1 MHALSYGLDYKD
13 IFLLKKQTRTMGCSN
28 ARLLVQAPLTG
39 EPGAGTTNPL
49 SSPSTVATS
58 PVNVPTDNN
67 NSTTRMHLTGVD
79 LVVERN
85 GSYTLLLT
93 PKTHKQLMPYVLRKK
108 RFR

>member
-1 MHALSYGLDYKD
+1 
-13 IFLLKKQTRTMGCSN
+13 MGCSN
-28 ARLLVQAPLTG
+28 ARLLVQTPLSEANTAANLNANNLINRSSMPASEPAPVDVT
-39 EPGAGTTNPL
+39 PSDTTN
-49 SSPSTVATS
+49 SS
-58 PVNVPTDNN
+58 
-67 NSTTRMHLTGVD
+67 TRMHLTGVD

>member
-1 MHALSYGLDYKD
+1 
-13 IFLLKKQTRTMGCSN
+13 MGCSN

-39 EPGAGTTNPL
+39 ESGATTNNSL
-49 SSPSTVATS
+49 SPTTVPTSPANVAT
-58 PVNVPTDNN
+58 D
-67 NSTTRMHLTGVD
+67 TTSRMHLTGVD

-93 PKTHKQLMPYVLRKK
+93 PKTHKQLMPFVLRKK

>member
-1 MHALSYGLDYKD
+1 
-13 IFLLKKQTRTMGCSN
+13 MGCSN
-28 ARLLVQAPLTG
+28 ARLLVQTPMSEGNTAANPNVHNPNNPLT
-39 EPGAGTTNPL
+39 
-49 SSPSTVATS
+49 TS
-58 PVNVPTDNN
+58 PNETAPTAVLSPDN
-67 NSTTRMHLTGVD
+67 SSTRMHLTGVD

>member
-1 MHALSYGLDYKD
+1 
-13 IFLLKKQTRTMGCSN
+13 MGCSN
-28 ARLLVQAPLTG
+28 ARLLVQTPLSETNTI
-39 EPGAGTTNPL
+39 ENFNTNNPL
-49 SSPSTVATS
+49 SPTVAISNETS
-58 PVNVPTDNN
+58 PTGIAIDTN
-67 NSTTRMHLTGVD
+67 TTTSRMHLTGVD

>member
-1 MHALSYGLDYKD
+1 
-13 IFLLKKQTRTMGCSN
+13 MGCSN
-28 ARLLVQAPLTG
+28 ARLLVQTPLSEANTAANLNANNLINRSSMPAS
-39 EPGAGTTNPL
+39 EPTPVGVTPSDTTN
-49 SSPSTVATS
+49 SS
-58 PVNVPTDNN
+58 
-67 NSTTRMHLTGVD
+67 TRMHLTGVD

>member
-1 MHALSYGLDYKD
+1 
-13 IFLLKKQTRTMGCSN
+13 MGCSN
-28 ARLLVQAPLTG
+28 ARLLVQAPMAA
-39 EPGAGTTNPL
+39 EPGAGRNNSLPSPSPANVATDTNP
-49 SSPSTVATS
+49 T
-58 PVNVPTDNN
+58 
-67 NSTTRMHLTGVD
+67 TTRMHLTGVD

>member
-1 MHALSYGLDYKD
+1 
-13 IFLLKKQTRTMGCSN
+13 MGCSN
-28 ARLLVQAPLTG
+28 ARLLVQAPLTS

-49 SSPSTVATS
+49 PSSSTVVTS
-58 PVNVPTDNN
+58 PTNIATDTNN
-67 NSTTRMHLTGVD
+67 TTSRMHLTGVD

>member
-1 MHALSYGLDYKD
+1 
-13 IFLLKKQTRTMGCSN
+13 MGCSN
-28 ARLLVQAPLTG
+28 ARLLVQTPLSDNH
-39 EPGAGTTNPL
+39 PAGTTTQTTNPL
-49 SSPSTVATS
+49 QRLPSTVAATANETAAAIAS
-58 PVNVPTDNN
+58 TDIH

>member
-1 MHALSYGLDYKD
+1 
-13 IFLLKKQTRTMGCSN
+13 MGCSN

-39 EPGAGTTNPL
+39 EPNAGTTNAL
-49 SSPSTVATS
+49 RSSQSTVTTS
-58 PVNVPTDNN
+58 PTNIPTDTNN
-67 NSTTRMHLTGVD
+67 TTTRMHLTGVD

>member
-1 MHALSYGLDYKD
+1 
-13 IFLLKKQTRTMGCSN
+13 MGCSN
-28 ARLLVQAPLTG
+28 ARLLVQAPLA
-39 EPGAGTTNPL
+39 GAGTNNPL
-49 SSPSTVATS
+49 PSSPTLATT
-58 PVNVPTDNN
+58 PVNVATDTNN
-67 NSTTRMHLTGVD
+67 TTTRMHLTGVD

>member
-1 MHALSYGLDYKD
+1 
-13 IFLLKKQTRTMGCSN
+13 MGCSN
-28 ARLLVQAPLTG
+28 ARLLVQTPLSETNTATTLNANNPLNPLTVI
-39 EPGAGTTNPL
+39 TNE
-49 SSPSTVATS
+49 TS
-58 PVNVPTDNN
+58 PIGVSPDTN
-67 NSTTRMHLTGVD
+67 NSSTRMHLTGVD

>member
-1 MHALSYGLDYKD
+1 
-13 IFLLKKQTRTMGCSN
+13 MGCSN
-28 ARLLVQAPLTG
+28 ARLLVQAPMTG
-39 EPGAGTTNPL
+39 ESGAAGATNPL
-49 SSPSTVATS
+49 SPSLTVATS
-58 PVNVPTDNN
+58 PVNVATDTNN
-67 NSTTRMHLTGVD
+67 TSTRMHLTGVD

>member
-1 MHALSYGLDYKD
+1 
-13 IFLLKKQTRTMGCSN
+13 MGCSN
-28 ARLLVQAPLTG
+28 ARLLVHT
-39 EPGAGTTNPL
+39 PL
-49 SSPSTVATS
+49 SETNTVPNSNVNNPHNTFSTAVTTPNETSPIGVAT
-58 PVNVPTDNN
+58 DGNN
-67 NSTTRMHLTGVD
+67 ITTRMHLTGVD

>member
-1 MHALSYGLDYKD
+1 
-13 IFLLKKQTRTMGCSN
+13 MGCSN

-39 EPGAGTTNPL
+39 EPGATTNNNPL
-49 SSPSTVATS
+49 SPTTVPTSPTNVATD
-58 PVNVPTDNN
+58 TN

>member
-1 MHALSYGLDYKD
+1 
-13 IFLLKKQTRTMGCSN
+13 MGCSN
-28 ARLLVQAPLTG
+28 ARLLVQTPLSETNTI
-39 EPGAGTTNPL
+39 ENFNTNNPLNPL
-49 SSPSTVATS
+49 SPTVAISNETS
-58 PVNVPTDNN
+58 PTGIATDAN
-67 NSTTRMHLTGVD
+67 TTTSRMHLTGVD

>member
-1 MHALSYGLDYKD
+1 
-13 IFLLKKQTRTMGCSN
+13 MGCSN

-39 EPGAGTTNPL
+39 EGGASTTNPTATL
-49 SSPSTVATS
+49 PSTNATFAADS
-58 PVNVPTDNN
+58 
-67 NSTTRMHLTGVD
+67 STRMHLTGVD

>member
-1 MHALSYGLDYKD
+1 
-13 IFLLKKQTRTMGCSN
+13 MGCSN
-28 ARLLVQAPLTG
+28 ARLLVQAPITA
-39 EPGAGTTNPL
+39 ESGAATNSAL
-49 SSPSTVATS
+49 LPSAANAAPSDANSNPTS
-58 PVNVPTDNN
+58 
-67 NSTTRMHLTGVD
+67 TRMHLTGVD

>member
-1 MHALSYGLDYKD
+1 
-13 IFLLKKQTRTMGCSN
+13 MGCSN
-28 ARLLVQAPLTG
+28 ARLLVQPSLSEQNA
-39 EPGAGTTNPL
+39 TTNLNTNNPQNPL
-49 SSPSTVATS
+49 PATAVASNETL
-58 PVNVPTDNN
+58 PMLTATDSNIG
-67 NSTTRMHLTGVD
+67 TTRMHLTGVD

>member
-1 MHALSYGLDYKD
+1 
-13 IFLLKKQTRTMGCSN
+13 MGCSN
-28 ARLLVQAPLTG
+28 ARLLVQTPLT
-39 EPGAGTTNPL
+39 EPNPATPLNANNSFNLL
-49 SSPSTVATS
+49 SVPPNETS
-58 PVNVPTDNN
+58 PTGVSPDAN
-67 NSTTRMHLTGVD
+67 NSSTRMHLTGVD

>member
-1 MHALSYGLDYKD
+1 
-13 IFLLKKQTRTMGCSN
+13 MGCSN

-39 EPGAGTTNPL
+39 EPGAGTINPL
-49 SSPSTVATS
+49 PSSSTVATS
-58 PVNVPTDNN
+58 PTNIATDTNN
-67 NSTTRMHLTGVD
+67 TTSRMHLTGVD

>member
-1 MHALSYGLDYKD
+1 
-13 IFLLKKQTRTMGCSN
+13 MGCSN
-28 ARLLVQAPLTG
+28 ARLLVQTPLSDTNTAPILNS
-39 EPGAGTTNPL
+39 ANPL
-49 SSPSTVATS
+49 LSTVAQSNETS
-58 PVNVPTDNN
+58 PLNVATDTNN
-67 NSTTRMHLTGVD
+67 TTTRMHLTGVD

>member
-1 MHALSYGLDYKD
+1 
-13 IFLLKKQTRTMGCSN
+13 MGCSN
-28 ARLLVQAPLTG
+28 ARLLVQTPMSEGNTAANTNLN
-39 EPGAGTTNPL
+39 NPL
-49 SSPSTVATS
+49 PTS
-58 PVNVPTDNN
+58 ANETIPTGVVSQDTN
-67 NSTTRMHLTGVD
+67 NSSTRMHLTGVD

>member
-1 MHALSYGLDYKD
+1 
-13 IFLLKKQTRTMGCSN
+13 MGCSN

-39 EPGAGTTNPL
+39 EAGASTTNPPV
-49 SSPSTVATS
+49 SPSTNAPQTGTFA
-58 PVNVPTDNN
+58 ND
-67 NSTTRMHLTGVD
+67 STTRMHLTGVD